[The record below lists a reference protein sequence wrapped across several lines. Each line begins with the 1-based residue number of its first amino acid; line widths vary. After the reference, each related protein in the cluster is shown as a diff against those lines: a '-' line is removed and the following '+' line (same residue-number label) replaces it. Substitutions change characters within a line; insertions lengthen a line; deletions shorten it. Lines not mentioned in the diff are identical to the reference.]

1 VDIHRNL
8 PEEPAAPDHPR
19 YPTRD
24 RRQPDRYTADEH
36 GAAVMMCSEATSSH
50 VQALACTDAAQWRQA
65 MDEEMASLHGKRTRD
80 LQPLPPGRKAVA
92 CGWVFALKRDAKGT
106 VQRYKARL
114 VAKGFSQKPGIYYGE
129 IWAPVSQ
136 YKALCI
142 LIAVVAMDDLHLHQL
157 DVKTALLNGTVEEEL
172 YMQQPP
178 GYAGQGDQR
187 VCRLHRALYG
197 LKQASRSWHL
207 ALKDFLCSLGFE
219 AADADSCLFVLRCA
233 CDTAFVLVY
242 VDELLIAASTFETVE
257 CVKNKVLDKFEAR
270 DMGEAGLFI
279 VRNRSRKLLWL
290 NQGRYARDVVA
301 RFGMTEAR
309 ATSAPMARETR
320 LPRGNLGG

>member
-1 VDIHRNL
+1 MV
-8 PEEPAAPDHPR
+8 
-19 YPTRD
+19 
-24 RRQPDRYTADEH
+24 
-36 GAAVMMCSEATSSH
+36 SE
-50 VQALACTDAAQWRQA
+50 R
-65 MDEEMASLHGKRTRD
+65 G

-92 CGWVFALKRDAKGT
+92 CRWVFALKRDAKGT
-106 VQRYKARL
+106 VERYKARL
-114 VAKGFSQKPGIYYGE
+114 VAKGFSQKPGIDYGE

-136 YKALCI
+136 CKALRI
-142 LIAVVAMDDLHLHQL
+142 LIAVEAMDDLHLHQL

-219 AADADSCLFVLRCA
+219 AADADPCLFVLRCD
-233 CDTAFVLVY
+233 CDTAFGLVH
-242 VDELLIAASTFETVE
+242 VDDLLIAASTFETVE
-257 CVKNKVLDKFEAR
+257 CVKIKVLDKFEAR

-301 RFGMTEAR
+301 RFGMTDAL
-309 ATSAPMARETR
+309 ASSAPMARETR
-320 LPRGNLGG
+320 LRRGDLGRQPTDQPYAEVVGSLMYLMTCTRPDLAQSVRPLSRFVSDASKEHWEAAAKVLRYVGYPGSWPSVWRQD